1 MAVLI
6 TLREYKH
13 DLGEYILHLDCM
25 MNGVVKFDIADPLMV
40 SFSTIFEDGR
50 VREHLVPVAIFND
63 KIIAI
68 GNVDR

>member
-1 MAVLI
+1 
-6 TLREYKH
+6 
-13 DLGEYILHLDCM
+13 M